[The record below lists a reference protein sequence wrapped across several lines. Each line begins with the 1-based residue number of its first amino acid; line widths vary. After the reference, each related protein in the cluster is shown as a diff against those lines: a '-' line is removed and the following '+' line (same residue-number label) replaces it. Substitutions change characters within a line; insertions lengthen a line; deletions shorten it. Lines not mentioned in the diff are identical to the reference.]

1 MITTLPL
8 LAFAFL
14 SPLAPRISRRLGME
28 RTIFF
33 SLILLLVGIL
43 VRSLFDISSVFIG
56 TLFIGLAIAF
66 GNVLIP
72 VIIQLNFPLRVGVV
86 MGLYAVFMNI
96 AGATASGVSVPISSI
111 QGVGWRGSLAFWGI
125 LVLIA
130 ILVWLPHLKKQKE

>member
-14 SPLAPRISRRLGME
+14 SPIAPRISRRIGME

-33 SLILLLVGIL
+33 SLLLLLIGIV
-43 VRSLFDISSVFIG
+43 VRSLFGVSFLFIG

-86 MGLYAVFMNI
+86 MGLYVVFMII
-96 AGATASGVSVPISSI
+96 AGATASGGIVVVLSI
-111 QGVGWRGSLAFWGI
+111 QEGLWMG
-125 LVLIA
+125 
-130 ILVWLPHLKKQKE
+130 